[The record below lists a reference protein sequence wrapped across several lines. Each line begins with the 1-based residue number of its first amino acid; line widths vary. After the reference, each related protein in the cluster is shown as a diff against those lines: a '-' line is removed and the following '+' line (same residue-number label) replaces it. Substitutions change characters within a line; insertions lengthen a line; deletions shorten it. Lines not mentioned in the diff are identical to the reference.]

1 MAKPQLSVRSAS
13 GRHLAHEF
21 ARRERRTVA
30 EVVERAL
37 EACPSRADH
46 APQESA
52 ADLYRRL
59 AQGREETST

>member
-1 MAKPQLSVRSAS
+1 MVKPQLSVRSAS
-13 GRHLAHEF
+13 ARHLAHEF

-37 EACPSRADH
+37 EACRSRADH
-46 APQESA
+46 ALQESA
-52 ADLYRRL
+52 ADFYRRL